1 MIIDQEF
8 SWDAGELTAS
18 ESSLCC
24 HQRCIILSQIPFCWR
39 LSSLTAG
46 LTGEMS
52 EGEDGG
58 MCETTGDF
66 VTSLLV
72 KDVAKVRDESLI
84 FCLIKSFSETW
95 EWPSRVQRG

>member
-1 MIIDQEF
+1 
-8 SWDAGELTAS
+8 
-18 ESSLCC
+18 
-24 HQRCIILSQIPFCWR
+24 
-39 LSSLTAG
+39 
-46 LTGEMS
+46 MS

-84 FCLIKSFSETW
+84 FCLIKNFSETW